1 MTSNGVCVCVFEVV
15 DKVSVLVA
23 GKVVQVAISINST
36 SSHGVILYAL
46 RHRICV
52 LLIYSLKWSA
62 HLKHWRSYTVC
73 MFLLSR
79 FAHSNQRTCVL
90 LTEQKL
96 YNLECKFLLIS

>member
-62 HLKHWRSYTVC
+62 HLKHWMSYTVC
-73 MFLLSR
+73 SCCLD
-79 FAHSNQRTCVL
+79 
-90 LTEQKL
+90 
-96 YNLECKFLLIS
+96 LLIAISVHVCC